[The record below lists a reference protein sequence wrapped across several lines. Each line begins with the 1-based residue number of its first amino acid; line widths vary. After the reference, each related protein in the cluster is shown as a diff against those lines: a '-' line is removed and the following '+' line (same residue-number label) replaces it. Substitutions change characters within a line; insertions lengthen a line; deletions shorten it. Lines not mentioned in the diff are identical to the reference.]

1 MKKICEMYYASI
13 LHMYHLHYPYLR
25 INSIFEKEAV
35 MVPAV
40 AKQRAN
46 YMTHVMTEQCVIIKS
61 SISCQECALLHGRP
75 LCRFYY
81 AGIIAGHPGGEWL
94 MTRAGS
100 LQQCFNSRAIVCH
113 WKIHEE
119 KKEKKA
125 SEKQRKKER
134 EKKRIKRL
142 LKVGGI
148 IRPFLKTGKKCL
160 GVSSVGSGVERFFF
174 DVRIAFFERNGVK
187 LGATASVDFIVGNL
201 ILRPLL
207 APRCAIVSL
216 AANMGNSSA
225 ELAVFYLPSSWI
237 FFHTSRKFSCF
248 WIV

>member
-134 EKKRIKRL
+134 EREKKKDKETAESGRYNPAVSENGEKMFRGEFGWKRSRTFFFRRAHRFFREKWGKTGRDRVSWFHCRELDFATIISAEVRDCQPRRKYGKFIRRTCRL
-142 LKVGGI
+142 LS
-148 IRPFLKTGKKCL
+148 T
-160 GVSSVGSGVERFFF
+160 
-174 DVRIAFFERNGVK
+174 
-187 LGATASVDFIVGNL
+187 
-201 ILRPLL
+201 
-207 APRCAIVSL
+207 
-216 AANMGNSSA
+216 
-225 ELAVFYLPSSWI
+225 
-237 FFHTSRKFSCF
+237 
-248 WIV
+248 